1 MRLPQSGPV
10 LLAIDAVSMERQFT
24 PERSATRLDE
34 DEARMQASTR
44 KLLDLVARE
53 EVQLVVFGHDGEQWQ
68 SLRKAPDWYE

>member
-24 PERSATRLDE
+24 PERSATPLDD
-34 DEARMQASTR
+34 DEARLQASTR